1 MDVGA
6 LSDAMT
12 DAVQRAAPSVVRI
25 SRRRAS
31 ASGTVV
37 EPDLVLTSAALV
49 LGGSEVGVALEGGAQ
64 RVGHVLGSDLASDLA
79 LVRVDGGGLSPL
91 SWRDPRTVKVGE
103 LVLALAR
110 PGRSI
115 RASSRIVG
123 VVGKDVSAG
132 RGVRLPFWIETD
144 RGLPDGFLG
153 GPLVDLSARLLG
165 PSTDRLVRGA
175 DLAIDADT
183 AARVVAD
190 LRDHG
195 HVRRGWIGVAVNPVR
210 LPEKLRVEAGQ
221 DTAVLVVDVEPGG
234 PAERAGVMVGDLV
247 LGLDEARVEGPA
259 DLAGALARRA
269 AREVSLRM
277 ARGGVMDTRAVM
289 ATERP

>member
-1 MDVGA
+1 MDMGG

-12 DAVQRAAPSVVRI
+12 AAVEKAAPSVVRI

-37 EPDLVLTSAALV
+37 EPDLVLTSATLV
-49 LGGSEVGVALEGGAQ
+49 AGESEVGVTLEDGAQ
-64 RVGHVLGSDLASDLA
+64 RAGHVLGSDLATDLA
-79 LVRVDGGGLSPL
+79 LVRVDGGGLTPL

-103 LVLALAR
+103 LVLALGR

-115 RASSRIVG
+115 RASARIVG
-123 VVGKDVSAG
+123 VVGKDVSAR

-153 GPLVDLSARLLG
+153 GPLVDLSACLVG
-165 PSTDRLVRGA
+165 PNTDRLVRGA
-175 DLAIDADT
+175 DLSIDADT
-183 AARVVAD
+183 AARVVAE
-190 LRDHG
+190 LRAHG

-210 LPEKLRVEAGQ
+210 LPEKLRAEAGQ
-221 DTAVLVVDVEPGG
+221 DTAVIVVDVEPGG

-247 LGLDEARVEGPA
+247 LALDTVRVSGPEGLAA
-259 DLAGALARRA
+259 ALAERA

-277 ARGGVMDTRAVM
+277 ARGGVVETRAVS
-289 ATERP
+289 ATERR